1 MKVEEKKQGDVLI
14 LYLSGRLDNP
24 GSQVLA
30 EAGKKV
36 IESGECNLL
45 IHIENLTY
53 LNSSGLRVFL
63 DVEKKL
69 QAKGGNFAI
78 CSPIGMVRRVIELV
92 GFNKLL
98 PIYDSEEEGLQHF

>member
-24 GSQVLA
+24 GSHQLA
-30 EAGKKV
+30 EATTKV
-36 IESGECNLL
+36 IASGERNLL
-45 IHIENLTY
+45 IHVEDLNY

-69 QAKGGNFAI
+69 EAKGGKCAI
-78 CSPIGMVRRVIELV
+78 CSPKGMVRRVIELV
-92 GFNKLL
+92 GFNRLL
-98 PIYDSEEEGLQHF
+98 SIYDSEEEGLQHF